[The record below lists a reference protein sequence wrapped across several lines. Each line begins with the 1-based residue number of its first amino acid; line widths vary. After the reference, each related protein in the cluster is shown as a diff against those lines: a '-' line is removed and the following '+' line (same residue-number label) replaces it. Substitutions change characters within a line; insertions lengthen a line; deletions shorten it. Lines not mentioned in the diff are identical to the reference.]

1 MADAPPTISAV
12 DLVIGLDSVLQWAS
26 CITRIKTYYRNGS
39 SRWKFMFA
47 RIWVNM
53 IGRIGG
59 PMSFRLILQPGVA
72 IFFAIRGGISDA
84 RDGLEPHALAIL
96 TDPAKRGELLRES
109 WQDVATVF
117 LAAVIIDLIYQV
129 MELRWFYPEEALIV
143 ATCLALLPY
152 LLLRGPVNRIA
163 RHWPE
168 GRKM

>member
-1 MADAPPTISAV
+1 
-12 DLVIGLDSVLQWAS
+12 
-26 CITRIKTYYRNGS
+26 
-39 SRWKFMFA
+39 MFA

-59 PMSFRLILQPGVA
+59 PMSFRLILQPAVA

-84 RDGLEPHALAIL
+84 REGLEPHALAIL
-96 TDPAKRGELLRES
+96 TDPTKRRELLRES
-109 WQDVATVF
+109 WQDVAMVF

-163 RHWPE
+163 RHWPHRSE
-168 GRKM
+168 M

>member
-1 MADAPPTISAV
+1 
-12 DLVIGLDSVLQWAS
+12 
-26 CITRIKTYYRNGS
+26 
-39 SRWKFMFA
+39 MFA

-59 PMSFRLILQPGVA
+59 PMTFRLILQPSVA

-84 RDGLEPHALAIL
+84 REGREPHAWTIL
-96 TDPAKRGELLRES
+96 TDSTKRKELLLES

-117 LAAVIIDLIYQV
+117 FAAVIIDLIYQI

-163 RHWPE
+163 RHWPL
-168 GRKM
+168 GREM